1 MFAQGAALDRPAFER
16 NRSNAEKLIGFEV
29 QSARRRENRVHFF
42 AARSSFGR
50 VKLPALLLLASVLS
64 PAPQPPARPPEL
76 TPPLRHDSAPGHPE
90 PPARPADLSP
100 SPGAAPPSPPA
111 AGADDE
117 AVCARLLASG
127 RVIAVRAPAIAGAGG
142 CGIAA
147 PVALKAV
154 IAADGRRIEV
164 TPAPVMR
171 CDLAEDVARWI
182 DEEVAPIVETAD
194 RRIARIA
201 TADAYNCRGR
211 NGLPNEKLSEHGKGN
226 ALDMSALQ
234 FSGGGAM
241 ALTDKGADA
250 ALTTA
255 LRATACGRFS
265 TVLGPGSDGF
275 HETHIHLDLE
285 ARRHSGNICQ
295 WEIR

>member
-1 MFAQGAALDRPAFER
+1 MR
-16 NRSNAEKLIGFEV
+16 
-29 QSARRRENRVHFF
+29 
-42 AARSSFGR
+42 
-50 VKLPALLLLASVLS
+50 
-64 PAPQPPARPPEL
+64 
-76 TPPLRHDSAPGHPE
+76 
-90 PPARPADLSP
+90 
-100 SPGAAPPSPPA
+100 APP
-111 AGADDE
+111 
-117 AVCARLLASG
+117 
-127 RVIAVRAPAIAGAGG
+127 IAGAGG

-154 IAADGRRIEV
+154 IAPDGRKIDV

-171 CDLAEDVARWI
+171 CDLADDVARWI
-182 DEEVAPIVETAD
+182 EEEVAPIVETAD
-194 RRIARIA
+194 RKIARIA

-211 NGLPNEKLSEHGKGN
+211 NGLPSEKLSEHGKGN
-226 ALDMSALQ
+226 ALDLSALQ

-275 HETHIHLDLE
+275 HETHIHVDLE
-285 ARRHSGNICQ
+285 ARRRSGRICQ